1 MKGFILRHGYFIP
14 GNDGIEVLMNQ
25 SECRKKKYGKCPIEG
40 IVAQLS
46 RQKFKLFIM
55 NRYM

>member
-40 IVAQLS
+40 IMVS
-46 RQKFKLFIM
+46 
-55 NRYM
+55 